1 MGDASDLIKQFCA
14 QLCHPI
20 ASIARASMPSAKK
33 KSKSTGK
40 QSSLAGAGMFPMLTK
55 TSVAIGLFCLVPGAF
70 WERCPESDKDKKYKC
85 TVMESLS
92 ACTRLAAAGRAPAS
106 SARRWARMARSAWSL
121 VQPRAMSSSSATP
134 HHSLACSSLNWLVL
148 A

>member
-1 MGDASDLIKQFCA
+1 MKSWGKRPYKATRVVRVTALPVPPHRLHF
-14 QLCHPI
+14 
-20 ASIARASMPSAKK
+20 ARASMPSAKK

-85 TVMESLS
+85 TVMESLL

-106 SARRWARMARSAWSL
+106 SARRWARMAKAALMNVFVNSGD
-121 VQPRAMSSSSATP
+121 RATIQLMS
-134 HHSLACSSLNWLVL
+134 
-148 A
+148 